1 MIPTLYIVATPI
13 GNLDDITFRAIET
26 LKNAD
31 VILAED
37 TRHSKRLLNHYD
49 IKTELRAFHEHN
61 ETQKSQ
67 LVINELLEGKN
78 MALIS
83 DAGTPLISD
92 PGYVLVR
99 EAKKAGV
106 IVSPIPGASAM
117 ISAMSVAG
125 IASDQF
131 GFFGFLPNKQI
142 ARIKA
147 IQAIAHIDQTAIFYE
162 SPKRILACARDLQS
176 VLGSERI
183 VCFAKELTKS
193 FETIKTDTLPNL
205 INYLEADQAHQKG
218 EFVVL
223 ISSIDKDN
231 KVIGEEQLDKI
242 LPILLMEMGAS
253 KAAKLAAKI
262 TGIDKKHCYQRAIL
276 TSSSSSSAVLD
287 SKKDPIS

>member
-1 MIPTLYIVATPI
+1 MIGTLYIVATPI

-49 IKTELRAFHEHN
+49 IKTDLRAFHEHN

-67 LVINELLEGKN
+67 LVISELLEGKN

-106 IVSPIPGASAM
+106 MVSPIPGASAM

-131 GFFGFLPNKQI
+131 GFFGFLPNKQT

-176 VLGSERI
+176 VLGDERI

-223 ISSIDKDN
+223 ISSIDKNN

-242 LPILLMEMGAS
+242 LPILLVEMGAS

-262 TGIDKKHCYQRAIL
+262 TGIDKKHCYQRAIDL
-276 TSSSSSSAVLD
+276 
-287 SKKDPIS
+287 